1 MASTIINEKM
11 FTIIDTPGIFRTD
24 KTNQEI
30 PRDMEQAISQCGY
43 GIQAI
48 IVVIGV
54 YDIRIFL

>member
-1 MASTIINEKM
+1 M

>member
-11 FTIIDTPGIFRTD
+11 FTIIDTPGIFKTD

-30 PRDMEQAISQCGY
+30 SRDMAQAILQCTC

-54 YDIRIFL
+54 